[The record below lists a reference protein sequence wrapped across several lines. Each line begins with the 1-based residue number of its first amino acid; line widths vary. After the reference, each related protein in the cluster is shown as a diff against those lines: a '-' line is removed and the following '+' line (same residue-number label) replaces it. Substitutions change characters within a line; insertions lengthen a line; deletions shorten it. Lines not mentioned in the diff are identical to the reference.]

1 MFGRKPKQL
10 QEGDYVFASK
20 EDGQYRNAIFGIVS
34 GIEGNKVGVSGL
46 IVNMAGL
53 KNKVSQGKAGPRSDD
68 ILKNP
73 NPENCILGFVYRTE
87 HDTFNGELDLAENKV
102 EQISEKSFD
111 VLDGW
116 IRESLPELIN
126 AVLSLPE
133 GPERDQA
140 KRIVKQ
146 RMDTLYDKN
155 LKQNLYSVCRSLK
168 ILN

>member
-1 MFGRKPKQL
+1 MFGRKKKEL
-10 QEGDYVFASK
+10 KEGDYVFASK
-20 EDGQYRNAIFGIVS
+20 PDGQYTNVIFGMIS
-34 GIEGNKVGVSGL
+34 GIEGSKIGVSGL

-53 KNKVSQGKAGPRSDD
+53 KNKVSQAKAGPRSEE

-73 NPENCILGFVYRTE
+73 TPENCILGFVYRTE
-87 HDTFNGELDLAENKV
+87 HDVFNDTLDLVENKV
-102 EQISEKSFD
+102 GEISEKSFN

-116 IRESLPELIN
+116 IRESLSEIIN

-133 GPERDQA
+133 GAERDQA
-140 KRIVKQ
+140 KRLVKQ

>member
-10 QEGDYVFASK
+10 QEGSYIFASK
-20 EDGQYRNAIFGIVS
+20 PDGQYTNVIFGAIT
-34 GIEGNKVGVSGL
+34 GIDGDKIGVSGL

-53 KNKVSQGKAGPRSDD
+53 KNKVSQGKAGPRSEE
-68 ILKNP
+68 ILKTP
-73 NPENCILGFVYRTE
+73 TPENCIIGFVYRTE
-87 HDTFNGELDLAENKV
+87 HDTFNDTLSIKENNV
-102 EQISEKSFD
+102 IEISEKSFY

-116 IRESLPELIN
+116 IRESLSELIN
-126 AVLSLPE
+126 NVLSLPE

>member
-1 MFGRKPKQL
+1 MFGRKKKEL
-10 QEGDYVFASK
+10 QEGAYVFASK
-20 EDGQYRNAIFGIVS
+20 PDGQYTNVIFGVVT
-34 GIEGNKVGVSGL
+34 GIDGSKIGVSGL
-46 IVNMAGL
+46 VVNMAGL
-53 KNKVSQGKAGPRSDD
+53 KNKVSQGKAGPRSEE

-87 HDTFNGELDLAENKV
+87 HDTFNGELDLTENKV
-102 EQISEKSFD
+102 QEISEKSFD

-133 GPERDQA
+133 GAERDQA